1 MDSDRKGNNPTEL
14 SILASFIAYML
25 YQYTFVIST
34 NIYFIFYFFQISDA
48 KQNRVDVSQLPYIAT
63 NNEKKKTH
71 LIQNLFAY
79 SFCYS

>member
-1 MDSDRKGNNPTEL
+1 MERGITLQKL

-34 NIYFIFYFFQISDA
+34 YIYFIFYFFQISDA

-63 NNEKKKTH
+63 NKSRKTH
-71 LIQNLFAY
+71 LI
-79 SFCYS
+79 